1 MENYKKMDHYRCYII
16 KTYVIKRSHDEYTNI
31 GAYLV
36 KGRDFQTG
44 TVLVSSIPTNID
56 KLYMTPMSWIGR
68 EEKKNDGS
76 AIINSNKR
84 AFLVFADKE
93 NKSTLGKNLDI
104 NEYRRIWIEIP
115 TTYVLFIESSLKGEL
130 RDIKSGNMLLT

>member
-1 MENYKKMDHYRCYII
+1 MEERKK
-16 KTYVIKRSHDEYTNI
+16 
-31 GAYLV
+31 
-36 KGRDFQTG
+36 
-44 TVLVSSIPTNID
+44 
-56 KLYMTPMSWIGR
+56 
-68 EEKKNDGS
+68 KKKKDGS

-130 RDIKSGNMLLT
+130 RDIKSGYMLLRSNLMTI